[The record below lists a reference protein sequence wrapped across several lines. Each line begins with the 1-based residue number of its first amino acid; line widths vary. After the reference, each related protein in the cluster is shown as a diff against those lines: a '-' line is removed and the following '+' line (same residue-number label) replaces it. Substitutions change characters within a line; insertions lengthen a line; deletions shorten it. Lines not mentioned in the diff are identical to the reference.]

1 MNDVDRSASWPMV
14 SESALVRAMRQAQP
28 EAVDEFIRRFG
39 GITLC
44 YARRLGIPP
53 DDRSKWAADV
63 LFDVALT
70 VSASNGRLSRGLT
83 THVLAT
89 CMLKRPRTELTSC

>member
-1 MNDVDRSASWPMV
+1 MDGVDRSQNWKAV
-14 SESALVRAMRQAQP
+14 SDSALVWGMRRARP

-39 GITLC
+39 GITLY

-53 DDRSKWAADV
+53 KNCGQWAEEV

-70 VSASNGRLSRGLT
+70 VAARKARYRVAL
-83 THVLAT
+83 
-89 CMLKRPRTELTSC
+89 PRTSSRPAC